1 LALAL
6 GMGAALLADVFLIKF
21 IKDAKIT
28 EKEADILRTF
38 SKAVWFGLAM
48 FFISGVALTLPRLD
62 TLISSAKF
70 QVKIIAILVIIINGA
85 LLNTIVGPKLVEIFA
100 RETSKKFQTARK
112 LAFGLGAVSVTS
124 WFTAFLLGALRTLQ
138 INFGPLLALYVGILT
153 LNILIS
159 QIVESQ
165 LFKKP

>member
-1 LALAL
+1 MLDIIPFLTDNRVLFRILHLLALAL

-70 QVKIIAILVIIINGA
+70 QVKIIAILVIIINWA
-85 LLNTIVGPKLVEIFA
+85 
-100 RETSKKFQTARK
+100 
-112 LAFGLGAVSVTS
+112 
-124 WFTAFLLGALRTLQ
+124 
-138 INFGPLLALYVGILT
+138 
-153 LNILIS
+153 
-159 QIVESQ
+159 
-165 LFKKP
+165 